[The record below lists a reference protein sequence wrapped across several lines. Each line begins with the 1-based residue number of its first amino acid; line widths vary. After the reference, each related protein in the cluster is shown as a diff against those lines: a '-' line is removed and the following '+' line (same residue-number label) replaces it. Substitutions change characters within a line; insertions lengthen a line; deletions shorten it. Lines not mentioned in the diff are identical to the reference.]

1 MRKLLTHPSAKPII
15 HAVLTLIAFLLWANG
30 GLQWFLPRY
39 VEWAL
44 HQIQGL
50 PWFLA
55 LPSVACFGT
64 LGAVVILG
72 TIKLPVDVLRLAEH
86 LVRRFNARRSGT

>member
-1 MRKLLTHPSAKPII
+1 MRKLPTHPSAKPII
-15 HAVLTLIAFLLWANG
+15 HGVLTLSAFLLWTNG

-39 VEWAL
+39 FDWAL
-44 HQIQGL
+44 HQMQGL

-55 LPSVACFGT
+55 LPSAACFGA

-72 TIKLPVDVLRLAEH
+72 TIKLPVDLLRLAEH